1 VQIISFGSTV
11 TIEQKEPLPAKRFV
25 GHGAM
30 IEAQTKIRVNLRSSA
45 VRFSSFFVFFLDRQS
60 LGDVGCGY
68 SLTYPYED

>member
-1 VQIISFGSTV
+1 
-11 TIEQKEPLPAKRFV
+11 
-25 GHGAM
+25 M

-45 VRFSSFFVFFLDRQS
+45 VRFSSFFVFFLDRHS